1 MLVEDHGR
9 VPPEGGL
16 ALETAALDALARA
29 APPGAVAA
37 ERLLVWEAARPA
49 VILPRQGEPGRWV
62 REAAC
67 AARGVPLL
75 HRVSGGGAVVVG
87 PGCLAFA
94 LVLSLDARPRL
105 ADVAHSYDW
114 LLAREAGALAR
125 EAGALAREAGAP
137 AREARAPAGAPAR
150 EARAP
155 TRETGAPSRE
165 ARALARETGV
175 LARGGIVARSTDLAL
190 RDRKFAG
197 HAQRRVRGGLL
208 HHGVL
213 LYDFDVDL
221 IDCLLAEPPRAPAW
235 RRGRSHREFLT
246 NAPLT
251 RSALVRSLQRLPA
264 ALEERLPAA
273 LEE

>member
-9 VPPEGGL
+9 VPPERGL
-16 ALETAALDALARA
+16 ALEIGALHALARA
-29 APPGAVAA
+29 APANAFSA
-37 ERLLVWEAARPA
+37 ERLLVWESAWPA
-49 VILPRQGEPGRWV
+49 VVLPRRGEPARGV
-62 REAAC
+62 RETAC

-75 HRVSGGGAVVVG
+75 HRDSGGGAVVVG
-87 PGCLAFA
+87 PGCLTFA
-94 LVLSLDARPRL
+94 LILSLEARPRL

-114 LLAREAGALAR
+114 LLAREADVLDRETDVLDREAGVLAR
-125 EAGALAREAGAP
+125 EAGA
-137 AREARAPAGAPAR
+137 RA
-150 EARAP
+150 
-155 TRETGAPSRE
+155 S
-165 ARALARETGV
+165 
-175 LARGGIVARSTDLAL
+175 GGIVARSTDLAL

-251 RSALVRSLQRLPA
+251 RSALVRRLRRLPA
-264 ALEERLPAA
+264 ALER
-273 LEE
+273 

>member
-1 MLVEDHGR
+1 MAPNCTPDTARRPARGAGGRPPMLVEDHGR
-9 VPPEGGL
+9 VPPERGL
-16 ALETAALDALARA
+16 ALEMAALDALARA

-37 ERLLVWEAARPA
+37 ERLLVWESAWPA
-49 VILPRQGEPGRWV
+49 VILPRRGEPARWV
-62 REAAC
+62 RGPAC

-75 HRVSGGGAVVVG
+75 HRDSGGGAVVVG

-125 EAGALAREAGAP
+125 EAGAP
-137 AREARAPAGAPAR
+137 A
-150 EARAP
+150 
-155 TRETGAPSRE
+155 RETGAP
-165 ARALARETGV
+165 AI
-175 LARGGIVARSTDLAL
+175 GGIAARSTDLAL
-190 RDRKFAG
+190 GDRKFAG

-251 RSALVRSLQRLPA
+251 RSALLRSLRRLPA
-264 ALEERLPAA
+264 ALEG
-273 LEE
+273 

>member
-9 VPPEGGL
+9 IAPERGL
-16 ALETAALDALARA
+16 ALEIGALHALARA
-29 APPGAVAA
+29 APADALSA
-37 ERLLVWEAARPA
+37 ERLLVWEAAWPA
-49 VILPRQGEPGRWV
+49 VVLPRRGEPARWV
-62 REAAC
+62 RGPAC

-75 HRVSGGGAVVVG
+75 HRDSGGGAVVVG
-87 PGCLAFA
+87 PGCLTFA
-94 LVLSLDARPRL
+94 LILSLEARPRL

-114 LLAREAGALAR
+114 LLAREAGALDR
-125 EAGALAREAGAP
+125 EAGVLAREAGV
-137 AREARAPAGAPAR
+137 
-150 EARAP
+150 
-155 TRETGAPSRE
+155 
-165 ARALARETGV
+165 LDRETGV
-175 LARGGIVARSTDLAL
+175 LDRETGARASGSIVARSTDLAL

-197 HAQRRVRGGLL
+197 HAQRRVRRGLL

-251 RSALVRSLQRLPA
+251 RSALVRGLQRLPA
-264 ALEERLPAA
+264 ALER
-273 LEE
+273 

>member
-9 VPPEGGL
+9 VPPERGL

-49 VILPRQGEPGRWV
+49 VILPRRGEPGPWV

-75 HRVSGGGAVVVG
+75 QRVSGGGAVVVG
-87 PGCLAFA
+87 PGCLTFA
-94 LVLSLDARPRL
+94 LILSLEARPRL
-105 ADVAHSYDW
+105 QDVAHSYEW
-114 LLAREAGALAR
+114 LLAREAAVLAR
-125 EAGALAREAGAP
+125 EAGTLV
-137 AREARAPAGAPAR
+137 
-150 EARAP
+150 
-155 TRETGAPSRE
+155 S
-165 ARALARETGV
+165 
-175 LARGGIVARSTDLAL
+175 GGIAARSTDLAL

-213 LYDFDVDL
+213 LYDFDLAL

-246 NAPLT
+246 TAPLT
-251 RSALVRSLQRLPA
+251 RSALVRSLHGLPA
-264 ALEERLPAA
+264 VLEG
-273 LEE
+273 

>member
-67 AARGVPLL
+67 AARGVPVL

-125 EAGALAREAGAP
+125 EA
-137 AREARAPAGAPAR
+137 
-150 EARAP
+150 RAP

-165 ARALARETGV
+165 ARETGV
-175 LARGGIVARSTDLAL
+175 LARGGIVARSTDLAV